1 MNGWG
6 GPTECHV
13 HSSQTEFV
21 LSNFLGGR
29 GENATI
35 AALIY
40 YPSVLYLKKVKG
52 RKKQT
57 EGIEKAVQKW

>member
-1 MNGWG
+1 M
-6 GPTECHV
+6 

-21 LSNFLGGR
+21 LSNFGGGGR

>member
-1 MNGWG
+1 MVGEARQSVMCTVPKLNLFFPILG
-6 GPTECHV
+6 
-13 HSSQTEFV
+13 
-21 LSNFLGGR
+21 GGR